1 MPATPKHKQKAPA
14 DVVEQATG
22 NLLKALK
29 KEMLRKA
36 GGVDSGK
43 LRKEGYSERLIS
55 RLEEA

>member
-1 MPATPKHKQKAPA
+1 MPATPKQKQKAPA

-29 KEMLRKA
+29 KDMERKE

-43 LRKEGYSERLIS
+43 LRKDGYSERLIS

>member
-14 DVVEQATG
+14 DVVEHATR

-29 KEMLRKA
+29 KDMVRKE

-43 LRKEGYSERLIS
+43 LRKDGYSERLIS